1 MDKVINTIEK
11 YNLIENGDKIVVGV
25 SGGPDSICLLHI
37 LNTIKEK
44 YNVQLFVAH
53 INHMIRENAKIDEEY
68 VKDFCKKINVPIF
81 VKHADVLNIAKV
93 KKIGTEEAGRNVRY
107 DFFEEVLKETG
118 SNKIAI
124 AHNSNDKAETV
135 IMNILRGSGISGLKG
150 IEPKRDNKYIR
161 PLIETSRDEIEEYC
175 KINKLETRHDES
187 NDENTYNRNKI
198 RNIVIPY
205 IKKEFNNNIVNTIN
219 RLSTVATE
227 ESDYINKIVEK
238 EYNNICINIENNK
251 IELDLKKFN
260 ELDIV
265 IKRRMILYTISALQK
280 HTMGIE
286 KTNIEDIIKLCGN
299 NIGNKFLVPT
309 KGLEVHVK
317 NKKILF
323 IKSCK

>member
-1 MDKVINTIEK
+1 
-11 YNLIENGDKIVVGV
+11 
-25 SGGPDSICLLHI
+25 
-37 LNTIKEK
+37 
-44 YNVQLFVAH
+44 
-53 INHMIRENAKIDEEY
+53 MIRENAKIDEAY
-68 VKDFCKKINVPIF
+68 VKSFCEKLNIPVFI
-81 VKHADVLNIAKV
+81 KHVDVLSIAKEQ
-93 KKIGTEEAGRNVRY
+93 KLGTEETGRNERY
-107 DFFEEVLKETG
+107 KFFEEVLLETG

-161 PLIETSRDEIEEYC
+161 PLIETSRDEIENYC
-175 KINKLETRHDES
+175 RQNKLETRHDES
-187 NDENTYNRNKI
+187 NDENIYNRNKI

-227 ESDYINKIVEK
+227 ESEFINKIVES
-238 EYNNICINIENNK
+238 EYNNICTNKEENS

-265 IKRRMILYTISALQK
+265 IKRRIILYTINNLQN
-280 HTMGIE
+280 HTKGIE
-286 KTNIEDIIKLCGN
+286 KTNIEDIIKLCSN

-309 KGLEVHVK
+309 KGLEVLIK